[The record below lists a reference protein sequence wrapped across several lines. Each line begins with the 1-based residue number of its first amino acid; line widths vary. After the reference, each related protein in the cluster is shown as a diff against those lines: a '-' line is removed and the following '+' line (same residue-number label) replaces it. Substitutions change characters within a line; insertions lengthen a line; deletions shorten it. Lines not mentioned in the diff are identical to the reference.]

1 MFFKDERDS
10 DFLEACEKV
19 RSENKTLSV
28 SEIAKIAVHLP
39 ATSLYL
45 TTREL
50 AKIVNRIRKGE
61 KCSTYKS
68 AGMMYD
74 QIEKMMKEIPENE
87 NLSAYEIAR
96 IIDAEPV
103 PRFYM
108 SEARARMIYYDC
120 LKNKRKENELRC
132 RTDFYSRNF
141 TFN

>member
-10 DFLEACEKV
+10 DFFQVCEKV

-28 SEIAKIAVHLP
+28 SEVAKIAVYLP
-39 ATSLYL
+39 APSLYL

-74 QIEKMMKEIPENE
+74 QIEKMMIEIPGNE
-87 NLSAYEIAR
+87 KLSAYEIAR

-108 SEARARMIYYDC
+108 SEARARTIYYDC
-120 LKNKRKENELRC
+120 LKNIKKSDLPFSNELNC
-132 RTDFYSRNF
+132 KGLSG
-141 TFN
+141 